1 MNWRHV
7 KTTEKKN
14 HPTTSMEAGEELD
27 WTAATREHDALVVFL
42 HPFLYVV
49 TEWLIAVLGACHAR
63 GFAFS

>member
-1 MNWRHV
+1 
-7 KTTEKKN
+7 
-14 HPTTSMEAGEELD
+14 MEAGEELD